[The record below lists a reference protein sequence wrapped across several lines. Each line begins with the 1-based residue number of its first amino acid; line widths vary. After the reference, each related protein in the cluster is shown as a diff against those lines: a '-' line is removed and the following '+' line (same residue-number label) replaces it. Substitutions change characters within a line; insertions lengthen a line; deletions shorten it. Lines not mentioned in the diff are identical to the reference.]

1 MSFHIFNLNQA
12 WPDVGD
18 FMKKKN
24 SGVFFIV
31 LILSVLIIV
40 MAVVLIAKK
49 DMKEVQNTNQQI
61 KNAEAQAEDLEQ
73 GVKIINDAEQD
84 RFDAV
89 DSELDQITY

>member
-1 MSFHIFNLNQA
+1 
-12 WPDVGD
+12 
-18 FMKKKN
+18 MKKKN

>member
-12 WPDVGD
+12 CLDVGD